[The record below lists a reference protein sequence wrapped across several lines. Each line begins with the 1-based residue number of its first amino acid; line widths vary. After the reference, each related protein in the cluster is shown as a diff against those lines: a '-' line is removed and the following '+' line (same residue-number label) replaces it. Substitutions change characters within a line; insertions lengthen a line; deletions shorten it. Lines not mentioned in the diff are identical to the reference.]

1 MEHWTFCF
9 HCSVHNLCIVDILKF
24 LTMDEFVTRTMF
36 CKHCHAHDR
45 PKQGQIFVVWGHDRR
60 MLFIRQAHQD
70 GICGYTPHIISYQ
83 NPIQIVEGTVAI
95 ECACGIHGCGITVGD
110 KRPNGSYDILFNRIE
125 KLRLPP
131 SDFHSLINNWRRSG
145 YELI

>member
-1 MEHWTFCF
+1 M
-9 HCSVHNLCIVDILKF
+9 DILKF

-45 PKQGQIFVVWGHDRR
+45 PKQGQIFVVWGHDRQ